1 MYYVPYERVS
11 HFLAIAKKFNIFHYD
26 IDCSEPMCI
35 KFSDYVKSQIH
46 LNFVSDFFDRSILPY
61 KRVFDSFEG
70 EICDNTE
77 YLKVL
82 RYFYDDLGRFYVNCS
97 YDIPLTFD
105 IDVAM
110 GIESVSV
117 DFSKVREKLLKLTQT
132 KPSSFESALTTAVE
146 YAEFMPLFDKI
157 SEFDDMSG
165 HINNYAMAVIL
176 ANEKYRDRIIH
187 VERVM

>member
-11 HFLAIAKKFNIFHYD
+11 HFLVIAKKFNIFHYD

-61 KRVFDSFEG
+61 KKVYDSFFG
-70 EICDNTE
+70 NICDKTE

-82 RYFYDDLGRFYVNCS
+82 RYFYDDLRRFYVNCS

-105 IDVAM
+105 VDVEM
-110 GIESVSV
+110 GIERVSV
-117 DFSKVREKLLKLTQT
+117 DFSIVRDRLQELTQA

-146 YAEFMPLFDKI
+146 YEEFMSLFDRI
-157 SEFDDMSG
+157 SKFDDMTE
-165 HINNYAMAVIL
+165 HLNNYAMAVIL
-176 ANEKYRDRIIH
+176 ANEMYRDRIIH

>member
-1 MYYVPYERVS
+1 M
-11 HFLAIAKKFNIFHYD
+11 
-26 IDCSEPMCI
+26 
-35 KFSDYVKSQIH
+35 
-46 LNFVSDFFDRSILPY
+46 IL
-61 KRVFDSFEG
+61 
-70 EICDNTE
+70 
-77 YLKVL
+77 L
-82 RYFYDDLGRFYVNCS
+82 
-97 YDIPLTFD
+97 IPLIFD

-110 GIESVSV
+110 DIESVSV

-157 SEFDDMSG
+157 SEFDDMSRR
-165 HINNYAMAVIL
+165 INNYAMAVIL

>member
-110 GIESVSV
+110 DIESVSV

-165 HINNYAMAVIL
+165 RINNYAMAVIL
-176 ANEKYRDRIIH
+176 ANEKYRDRIIR